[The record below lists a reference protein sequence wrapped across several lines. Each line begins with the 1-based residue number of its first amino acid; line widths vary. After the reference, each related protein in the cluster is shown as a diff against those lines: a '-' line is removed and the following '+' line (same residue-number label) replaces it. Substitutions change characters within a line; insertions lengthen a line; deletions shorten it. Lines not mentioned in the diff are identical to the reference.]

1 MINNNKINVP
11 TVFIILGVTGDLS
24 QREIIPTL
32 YGLFTDGY
40 LPDKFKIVGFSRRNM
55 KSGEFKQF
63 IEDTIGKSKKYNKNK
78 AKEFLR
84 CASYQQG
91 FFDDANAYKRINN
104 RLQIIDDGFGQCSN
118 KLFYLA
124 VPPVFYKIIFQN
136 LHDSKLT
143 NYCGDKA
150 GWTRILVEKPFGKD
164 IKTAQELDKKL
175 GKLFK
180 EEQIFRID
188 HYLAKETVQ
197 NILSF
202 RFSNLIFEPIWN
214 SKYIEKVEIKFLEN
228 FDIRERGDFYDDVGA
243 LRDVGQN
250 HMLQMLA
257 LIAMGNPWEMK
268 ADLIR
273 KKREEIINSIE
284 PIKKS
289 KLEGQVIRGQY
300 VEYKNSRGVHKNSK
314 TETYFKIKVY
324 INHRRWK
331 NIPFYLESGKALNET
346 KTEINIYF
354 KKIIPCFCIAS
365 HEEHEHRNL
374 ISFKIKPAEGIKIR
388 FWAKK
393 PGLNTDIEH
402 KDFSFDYEKG
412 SITEHDAYRKVL
424 LDCMKGDQTLFT
436 DTEEVKAA
444 WKFITPIINNWDHL
458 KLYKYKKGS
467 KGPENKDKI

>member
-1 MINNNKINVP
+1 MVNNNKVNVP
-11 TVFIILGVTGDLS
+11 TIFVILGVTGDLS
-24 QREIIPTL
+24 QREIIPAL
-32 YGLFTDGY
+32 FDLFTDGY

-55 KSGEFKQF
+55 KEEEFEQF
-63 IEDTIGKSKKYNKNK
+63 IKNIISKSRKHSSHK
-78 AKEFLR
+78 AKKFLDR
-84 CASYQQG
+84 TSYQQG
-91 FFDDANAYKRINN
+91 FFNDIKTYRKISDQLRT
-104 RLQIIDDGFGQCSN
+104 IDDGFGQCSN

-124 VPPVFYKIIFQN
+124 VPPIFYDVIFQN
-136 LHDSKLT
+136 LHDSMLAKP
-143 NYCGDKA
+143 CSDEA
-150 GWTRILVEKPFGKD
+150 GWTRVLVEKPFGKD
-164 IKTAQELDKKL
+164 VKTAQKLDKKL

-214 SKYIEKVEIKFLEN
+214 SKYIEKVEIKFLED
-228 FDIRERGDFYDDVGA
+228 FDIRKRGDFYDNVGA

-273 KKREEIINSIE
+273 KKRDEIIKSIE
-284 PIKKS
+284 PIKKEAL
-289 KLEGQVIRGQY
+289 KERVVRGQY
-300 VEYKNSRGVHKNSK
+300 VGYKNSKGVHKNSK
-314 TETYFKIKVY
+314 TETYFKMKVY
-324 INHRRWK
+324 IGHRRWK
-331 NIPFYLESGKALNET
+331 GVPFYLESGKALNET

-354 KKIIPCFCIAS
+354 KKIIPCFCAAS
-365 HEEHEHRNL
+365 HKEHEHRNL

-388 FWAKK
+388 FWAKN

-402 KDFSFDYEKG
+402 KDFSFNYEEG
-412 SITEHDAYRKVL
+412 TITEHDAYKKIL

-436 DTEEVKAA
+436 DTKEVGAA
-444 WKFITPIINNWDHL
+444 WKFITPIINNWNHL
-458 KLYKYKKGS
+458 KLYEYKKGS
-467 KGPENKDKI
+467 KGPGIGL